1 MTIRSALAVAA
12 AALALALPVPPPL
25 QAQSTP
31 SPDNMEARA
40 GDLRIMQLWTTDP
53 DGFRASFAGPAPPR
67 LPLSL
72 TAERNRPIHQFILY
86 ANCHRDPDDNC
97 WLTARVN
104 ITAPDGTPYGEP
116 LAFDA
121 LPMGPGAP
129 RGTIGLSPASLALIV
144 EDGEQ
149 LGRYRVELAVTD
161 EIAVQ
166 TATSV
171 VHLDIVEAGTPGDAA
186 AP

>member
-1 MTIRSALAVAA
+1 MPIRSSLASAA
-12 AALALALPVPPPL
+12 TALALLTAPPL
-25 QAQSTP
+25 PLLAQP
-31 SPDNMEARA
+31 APPQDNMEARA
-40 GDLRIMQLWTTDP
+40 GDLRIVQLWTTDP
-53 DGFRASFAGPAPPR
+53 EEFKASFAQTAPPT
-67 LPLSL
+67 LEFS
-72 TAERNRPIHQFILY
+72 TKAERNQPIHQFILY
-86 ANCHRDPDDNC
+86 ANCQRDPDDNC
-97 WLTARVN
+97 WLTAKVN

-129 RGTIGLSPASLALIV
+129 RGTIGLSPASLGLVV

-171 VHLDIVEAGTPGDAA
+171 VHLDIVEAGTPEGAA
-186 AP
+186 AE